1 MEHFSIVEENQ
12 PTKTGDKSFSLHFQ
26 VSEIHLM
33 QVYTYIGIWLATG
46 FFLFK
51 AEQTFA
57 GTKLLLDATRARNLG
72 IILTGLKAEGARHI
86 REVINSVTEDE
97 FFPAEKL
104 TTIRRYQPTSD
115 DIELF
120 KLYSDKKST
129 LDPVDRFMCELC
141 EIEYIGTRLDLIL
154 LLWDFPRQ
162 LRCTHEVR
170 VI

>member
-1 MEHFSIVEENQ
+1 MNNDSN
-12 PTKTGDKSFSLHFQ
+12 
-26 VSEIHLM
+26 IHI
-33 QVYTYIGIWLATG
+33 YINKYIGKISIIV
-46 FFLFK
+46 

-86 REVINSVTEDE
+86 REVINSVSEDE
-97 FFPAEKL
+97 YFPAEKL
-104 TTIRRYQPTSD
+104 TTIRRYQPTTD

-141 EIEYIGTRLDLIL
+141 EIECIGTRLDFIL

-162 LRCTHEVR
+162 LACNHEVSTCIKHNFDHNLGTCKWYLFQYS
-170 VI
+170 VTYKL

>member
-1 MEHFSIVEENQ
+1 MQNLF
-12 PTKTGDKSFSLHFQ
+12 
-26 VSEIHLM
+26 EIL
-33 QVYTYIGIWLATG
+33 
-46 FFLFK
+46 

-72 IILTGLKAEGARHI
+72 IILTGLRAEGARSI

-97 FFPAEKL
+97 YFPAEKL
-104 TTIRRYQPTSD
+104 TTIRRYQPTSE

-141 EIEYIGTRLDLIL
+141 EIECIGTRLDFIL

-162 LRCTHEVR
+162 LKCTHEVSFKILQSEI
-170 VI
+170 VGFLKNIFHNCKL

>member
-1 MEHFSIVEENQ
+1 MINPFLFIF
-12 PTKTGDKSFSLHFQ
+12 KFLKY
-26 VSEIHLM
+26 IRCK
-33 QVYTYIGIWLATG
+33 YTRISVFDWQLG
-46 FFLFK
+46 FFKFK

-170 VI
+170 VM